1 MVCAS
6 RFSGLWVWSRTSDVE
21 VNYRAL
27 FPYVRID
34 SSEHYSV
41 LLSNHILIEGYRTL
55 LTPEHYVLV
64 RSGLPSFVRAQRS
77 IHQNSCIPNEASPMI
92 IIE

>member
-41 LLSNHILIEGYRTL
+41 LLSNHILLHCLSMRIPTCVLYR
-55 LTPEHYVLV
+55 
-64 RSGLPSFVRAQRS
+64 
-77 IHQNSCIPNEASPMI
+77 I
-92 IIE
+92 INLGSSRELY